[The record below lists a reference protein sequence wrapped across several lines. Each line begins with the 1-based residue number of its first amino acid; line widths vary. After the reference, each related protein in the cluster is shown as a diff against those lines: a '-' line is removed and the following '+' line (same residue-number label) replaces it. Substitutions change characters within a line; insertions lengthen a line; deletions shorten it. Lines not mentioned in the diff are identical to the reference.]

1 MEKEIII
8 LAKSSKHGE
17 FCIAGVD
24 TKTGEW
30 IRPISNNLANEG
42 SVPLEDITYEDG
54 TELQILDKVK
64 IQFTSHSPTRAQ
76 PENYKYNSDYYW
88 LKTGS
93 ATIEDVVRMR
103 GYDNVE
109 KVFYNTGKD
118 VAEREINGGPSL
130 LLLRVNHPYIFI
142 KTFENQK
149 VQLNFEY
156 NNFNYSYF
164 KISDSEVKQYYANKC
179 DGCHDRR
186 EYLDVVFSLTDKH
199 IESGKY
205 YKMVA
210 QIFD

>member
-17 FCIAGVD
+17 YCIAGID

-30 IRPISNNLANEG
+30 IRPISNNLVHEG
-42 SVPLEDITYEDG
+42 SVPLEDITYENG
-54 TELQILDKVK
+54 NELQILDKVK
-64 IQFTSHSPTRAQ
+64 IKFTLHSPTKSQ
-76 PENYKYNSDYYW
+76 PENYIYDSSSYW
-88 LKTGS
+88 VKTGN
-93 ATIEDVVRMR
+93 ATIEDVVKMR
-103 GYDNVE
+103 GYDDVE
-109 KVFYNTGKD
+109 KVFYNTGKE
-118 VAEREINGGPSL
+118 VLEREINGGPSL
-130 LLLRVNHPYIFI
+130 LLLRVNNPYIFI

-156 NNFNYSYF
+156 NNCNYSYF
-164 KISDSEVKQYYANKC
+164 KISDPQVKRYYASKC
-179 DGCHDRR
+179 DGSHDHR